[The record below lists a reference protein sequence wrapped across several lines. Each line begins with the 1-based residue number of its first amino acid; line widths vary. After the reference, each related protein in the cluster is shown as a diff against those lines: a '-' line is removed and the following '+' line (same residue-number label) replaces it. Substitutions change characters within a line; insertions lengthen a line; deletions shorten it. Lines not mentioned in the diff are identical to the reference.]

1 MTLKDAKRIHVLGAG
16 GIGVSAVARLLKAQ
30 GKEVTGYDSAETE
43 VTAEVQKLGIP
54 LTFGPIPTVPDT
66 DLVLYSMALKQVHG
80 ALFDGLTHKGV
91 PMMSYP
97 ESLSEISATKK
108 TIAIAGT
115 HGKTTTT
122 AMTARVLIDA
132 KLSPTV
138 IVGSMLLPERSNFIT
153 GESNLLVVEADEY
166 KRSFMSL
173 NPTILVINN
182 IDEDHL
188 DYYKDLADIQKAFR
202 ELAEKVPT
210 GGTIIADLSMPNVQ
224 TALEGLGNIVDVSKL
239 PMPEGLQMP
248 GEHNR
253 RNARM
258 AQAVARVLGVTDEQ
272 SVRALQSFTGV
283 WRRFELKGK
292 TQKDALV
299 YDDYA
304 HNPHKLAAAL
314 HGAHEVVQG
323 KVIAL
328 FQPHLFSRTK
338 HHLNEFAEALKL
350 ADKAFV
356 LPIYPARE
364 AFDPTI
370 TSEMLAERARELG
383 ADAEAS
389 LKDAAVAS
397 ALLLAGADDL
407 IMLIGAGD
415 VTELAQSLVGK

>member
-54 LTFGPIPTVPDT
+54 LTFGPTPTVPDT
-66 DLVLYSMALKQVHG
+66 DLVLYSVALKQVHG
-80 ALFDGLTHKGV
+80 ALFEELAHKGV

-132 KLSPTV
+132 NLSPTV
-138 IVGSMLLPERSNFIT
+138 IVGSMLLPERSNFIA
-153 GESNLLVVEADEY
+153 GETDLLVVEADEY

-202 ELAEKVPT
+202 ELAEKVPK
-210 GGTIIADLSMPNVQ
+210 GGAIIADLSMPNVRE
-224 TALEGLGNIVDVSKL
+224 ALAGLENVTDVSKL

-258 AQAVARVLGVTDEQ
+258 AQSVARVLGVADEQ
-272 SVRALQSFTGV
+272 SMHALQSFTGV

-292 TQKDALV
+292 TQKGALV

-304 HNPHKLAAAL
+304 HNPQKLAAAL

-364 AFDPTI
+364 AFDPSI

-383 ADAEAS
+383 VDVEAS

-397 ALLLAGADDL
+397 ALLLAGADDR